1 MNRLLGTLFALATL
15 AAIAFAI
22 LNYGNYT
29 SMVFTATTDAPVTP
43 AELSAE
49 GSAMPVDVNI
59 DGAVDDTLDLPLD
72 TMAVDAIEDPDRS
85 ADGHISM

>member
-29 SMVFTATTDAPVTP
+29 SMVFIPTTEEPATPADAP
-43 AELSAE
+43 AE
-49 GSAMPVDVNI
+49 GEI
-59 DGAVDDTLDLPLD
+59 YVDDTLDPLVD
-72 TMAVDAIEDPDRS
+72 TTTVDAIDVPDRS

>member
-29 SMVFTATTDAPVTP
+29 SMVFTATTDTPVTP
-43 AELSAE
+43 AELSVE
-49 GSAMPVDVNI
+49 GSATPVDVDI
-59 DGAVDDTLDLPLD
+59 DGVVDDTFDLPLD

-85 ADGHISM
+85 AAEHISM

>member
-29 SMVFTATTDAPVTP
+29 SMVFIPTMEEPAIPADAP
-43 AELSAE
+43 AE
-49 GSAMPVDVNI
+49 GDAIPADAEVEI
-59 DGAVDDTLDLPLD
+59 YVDDTLDPLVD
-72 TMAVDAIEDPDRS
+72 TTTVDAIDAPDRS

>member
-29 SMVFTATTDAPVTP
+29 SMVFIPTTEEPATPADAP
-43 AELSAE
+43 AEVE
-49 GSAMPVDVNI
+49 I
-59 DGAVDDTLDLPLD
+59 YVDDTLDPLVD
-72 TMAVDAIEDPDRS
+72 TTTVDAIDAPDRS
-85 ADGHISM
+85 TDGHISM

>member
-29 SMVFTATTDAPVTP
+29 SMVFIPTTEEPATPADAP
-43 AELSAE
+43 AE
-49 GSAMPVDVNI
+49 GDVI
-59 DGAVDDTLDLPLD
+59 PADAEVEIYVDDTLDQLVD
-72 TMAVDAIEDPDRS
+72 TTTVDAIDAPDRS

>member
-29 SMVFTATTDAPVTP
+29 SMVFIPTTEEPATPADAP
-43 AELSAE
+43 AE
-49 GSAMPVDVNI
+49 GDVI
-59 DGAVDDTLDLPLD
+59 PADAEVEIYVDDTLDPLVD
-72 TMAVDAIEDPDRS
+72 TTTVDAIEGPYRS

>member
-29 SMVFTATTDAPVTP
+29 SMVFIPTTEEPATPADAP
-43 AELSAE
+43 AE
-49 GSAMPVDVNI
+49 GDVI
-59 DGAVDDTLDLPLD
+59 PADAEVEIYVDDTLDPLVD
-72 TMAVDAIEDPDRS
+72 TTTVDAIDAPDRS